1 MQNND
6 GYFQGIAPGSSEG
19 SYDQSHPAHS
29 IVNEAHRLLGVY
41 PFASATPTSH
51 VSRHLGDLTS
61 TAETSAHLY
70 GATPA
75 LGPEYDEAMSLLGSS
90 HVPEDPRQVEWWQN
104 QRMNAFNLLA
114 EEAGVD
120 LKQNFSQNM
129 SWRTPIHDSF
139 ATPPFARAVMQDL
152 ATVYQAP
159 FVPFPGVLSPTTTS
173 HIPSRTDSELF
184 FNDFINRTNSDL
196 IKSVQSTPAS
206 SRSGLSSQESIN
218 TPHTPM
224 GPPTSSPDPLLR
236 SVSSHQ
242 TVTPRKRKPDTTLQ
256 SPSIKRTASHEP
268 DTPPQTPSTAAT
280 SSTLRST
287 NQSLKM
293 LCVELPSPRSL
304 FKTPTTSRS
313 GRAPDSDLGG
323 YGFVETPQLGF
334 SSKSSTGRRDDR
346 SHLEKLST
354 LLEDIFEAED
364 SIDPSSGSHE
374 SDFFSKLTDDW
385 TRARLSV
392 MTMAKFEKLVSKIA
406 RSRKKM
412 RSGPTPLPVGSGGT
426 GDLEFGIL
434 SRIMKILER
443 SVKAG
448 EDLDPFGQAAANA
461 QGKQGS
467 KAGNNARSSPV
478 EGAPPEDVVPSAQ
491 EVSAEEI
498 DRMSVDLEVLKEAL
512 LASECC
518 IALLTSDNL
527 QKQLYSEELI
537 TSCLSTT
544 KTALTLVIYPFV
556 ESFSSLHTKP
566 SPILTSVLTS
576 SASEIQSVRGTIDEL
591 FTVACSVITRINKLF
606 GADVSVSMS
615 DSIVIQTVYV
625 AIGPFF
631 VMESQNTVG
640 KKSAKSKSNRVV
652 FSTSDE
658 AAGRKTS
665 MKGLRLEALVLIRN
679 IFASHEEQRS
689 WIIEEILTSLIRLPD
704 VKQMAGQFK
713 LRNGHSIHTV
723 SALLLQL
730 VQTSAHDVRVQIQRL
745 ASEREQSFVLN
756 HQPDNQ
762 EEQPSGP
769 TERDYQ
775 ELQLYATGLE
785 PATKAARTII
795 TFLTKRSGK
804 GKATKSSND
813 AEYRIILDNLIS
825 DLLVV
830 LHWPEWPAASL
841 VLNMIARFMISC
853 LDDNKATAD
862 ANALKSLA
870 LDHLGVITAKLR
882 SSLVKAK
889 QASRESNVPTLS
901 PVTKTWDEVLSE
913 GNIEPL
919 KLFAHEHQEIILHL
933 AKRTSEDQIYETAR
947 ELTAVQWGQR
957 LASAL
962 KLYQSHDEDEDE
974 GRRSRNN
981 PELVRTLKTALQSV
995 WKDSSADV
1003 FEGNSLREVSHIDR
1017 LAEHLGVWQNIKSI
1031 ADPALSVVI
1040 VASDAS
1046 AVTMRTKALRALGQ
1060 IVTSDPQILRNS
1072 KVRTAIEHHLLD
1084 NSPQVRDAAVELIGK
1099 YVQQIPEL
1107 ADDYYARIA
1116 DRIADTGL
1124 SVRKRVVRLLKTF
1137 YEITQDV
1144 DRRVDVI
1151 TRLTM
1156 RIHDEDD
1163 NVKDLAIKT
1172 IEELW
1177 FTSTAENLEARNSRT
1192 AEYGFDSNSRLA
1204 AKVSVIVKMIG
1215 EFQDRPTL
1223 EDLLHKIITE
1233 KDGKEPV
1240 GIQKQYTE
1248 ICDFLIDSLVDANE
1262 SAGQNI
1268 VASIKT
1274 IYVFSSA
1281 YPAIISGSK
1290 ATTLIPYLKNAST
1303 SEEIILADYLL
1314 KIFRVCI
1321 PRMPRTATKFAA
1333 DLQQALQP
1341 MVLKPSA
1348 AGGFGGLRE
1357 AVACYCATIQYLSHD
1372 YKSLVG
1378 LLKSCLG
1385 RLRGIVKLTPE
1396 EMKVPATSRVL
1407 YMVISITSLL
1417 CEHCDF
1423 DKLREENQT
1432 YASELNQITSTSIAQ
1447 HVYNILVMLYNKLRE
1462 STMRKGLLQ
1471 CLGFLFKGYP
1481 NLMTLDESSVIMDG
1495 VFHSSDVESQSQ
1507 LLKIIQAFLVAES
1520 AKHVAHEKASGAKK
1534 KAASGEVNMGELI
1547 GSSNDFADS
1556 GVSSAIMQRY
1566 ISQILE
1572 SALSVHPSI
1581 QAPAFEIMGFI
1592 VKQGL
1597 AHPLQCMPV
1606 IIALE
1611 SSDNSVMS
1619 NRAISLHSL
1628 LHGKHATLINTR
1640 FLESCRASFQYQRK
1654 MCQNIV
1660 QGYRCAPEVTALLHP
1675 WYSLVREK
1683 RASRQDFLKAIVRS
1697 FDIVFPL
1704 VEASQDDIDFARY
1717 MAENVAALDYKT
1729 LEEVLTVIR
1738 HLTSVLSVA
1747 GTQIYDTY
1755 VPVADVLS
1763 SSQLSTVPEG
1773 PNPTESPINQENNAA
1788 ATAHSSAQSSASS
1801 LDIAMAK
1808 ASILV
1813 GIVLILKAHLKILYG
1828 LPEDKCLK
1836 WVPNKRSALGD
1847 KPATKRKADPI
1858 TWSRMPFATSPMIN
1872 QSDIQAQRDK
1882 FIELWQE
1889 DGVEAEPI
1897 FGGELE

>member
-1 MQNND
+1 
-6 GYFQGIAPGSSEG
+6 
-19 SYDQSHPAHS
+19 
-29 IVNEAHRLLGVY
+29 
-41 PFASATPTSH
+41 
-51 VSRHLGDLTS
+51 
-61 TAETSAHLY
+61 
-70 GATPA
+70 
-75 LGPEYDEAMSLLGSS
+75 
-90 HVPEDPRQVEWWQN
+90 
-104 QRMNAFNLLA
+104 
-114 EEAGVD
+114 
-120 LKQNFSQNM
+120 
-129 SWRTPIHDSF
+129 
-139 ATPPFARAVMQDL
+139 
-152 ATVYQAP
+152 
-159 FVPFPGVLSPTTTS
+159 
-173 HIPSRTDSELF
+173 
-184 FNDFINRTNSDL
+184 
-196 IKSVQSTPAS
+196 
-206 SRSGLSSQESIN
+206 
-218 TPHTPM
+218 
-224 GPPTSSPDPLLR
+224 
-236 SVSSHQ
+236 
-242 TVTPRKRKPDTTLQ
+242 
-256 SPSIKRTASHEP
+256 
-268 DTPPQTPSTAAT
+268 
-280 SSTLRST
+280 
-287 NQSLKM
+287 M
-293 LCVELPSPRSL
+293 LCVELPSLRSL

-313 GRAPDSDLGG
+313 GRAPDSNLGG
-323 YGFVETPQLGF
+323 YGSVETPQLGF

-364 SIDPSSGSHE
+364 SIGPSSGSHE

-385 TRARLSV
+385 TKARLSV
-392 MTMAKFEKLVSKIA
+392 VTMAKLEKLVSKIA

-434 SRIMKILER
+434 SRVMKILER

-448 EDLDPFGQAAANA
+448 EGLDPSGQAAANA

-467 KAGNNARSSPV
+467 KPGNNARSSPV
-478 EGAPPEDVVPSAQ
+478 EGAPSEDVVPAAQ

-527 QKQLYSEELI
+527 QKQVRPMPSRFDSADN
-537 TSCLSTT
+537 TSALFRRAHNFLSVDDENCTDACHLPFCGIILFPAYG
-544 KTALTLVIYPFV
+544 TA
-556 ESFSSLHTKP
+556 
-566 SPILTSVLTS
+566 PILTSVLTS
-576 SASEIQSVRGTIDEL
+576 SASEIQSIRGTIDEL

-631 VMESQNTVG
+631 VMESQNTAS
-640 KKSAKSKSNRVV
+640 KKSAKSKSGKVA
-652 FSTSDE
+652 FSTPDE
-658 AAGRKTS
+658 AASRKTS
-665 MKGLRLEALVLIRN
+665 MKGLRLEALVLIWN

-713 LRNGHSIHTV
+713 LGNGYSIHTV

-730 VQTSAHDVRVQIQRL
+730 VQTSAHDVRVQLQRL

-756 HQPDNQ
+756 HQPDSQ
-762 EEQPSGP
+762 EEQPPGP

-775 ELQLYATGLE
+775 ELQLYTTGLE
-785 PATKAARTII
+785 PTTKAARTMI

-841 VLNMIARFMISC
+841 VLNLIARFMASHHTVAISC

-862 ANALKSLA
+862 ANTLKSLA

-889 QASRESNVPTLS
+889 QASQESSAPPLS
-901 PVTKTWDEVLSE
+901 PITKTWDEVLSE
-913 GNIEPL
+913 GNIESL
-919 KLFAHEHQEIILHL
+919 KLFAHEHQEIILYL
-933 AKRTSEDQIYETAR
+933 TKRTSEDQIYETAR

-962 KLYQSHDEDEDE
+962 KVYQSHDEDEDE
-974 GRRSRNN
+974 GRRPRNN
-981 PELVRTLKTALQSV
+981 PELVRTLKMALQSV
-995 WKDSSADV
+995 WKESSADV
-1003 FEGNSLREVSHIDR
+1003 FEANSLREVSHIDR

-1060 IVTSDPQILRNS
+1060 IVTSDPQIFRNS
-1072 KVRTAIEHHLLD
+1072 KVRTAIEQHLLD

-1192 AEYGFDSNSRLA
+1192 AEYGFDTKSRLA

-1240 GIQKQYTE
+1240 VIQKQYTE
-1248 ICDFLIDSLVDANE
+1248 ICDFLTDSLVDANE

-1314 KIFRVCI
+1314 KIFRVYI
-1321 PRMPRTATKFAA
+1321 PRVPRTATKFAA

-1385 RLRGIVKLTPE
+1385 RLRGIVKLTAE

-1423 DKLREENQT
+1423 DKLREGNQT

-1447 HVYNILVMLYNKLRE
+1447 HVYNILVMLYKKLRE

-1534 KAASGEVNMGELI
+1534 KAASGEVNMGERI

-1611 SSDNSVMS
+1611 SSDNSVLS

-1640 FLESCRASFQYQRK
+1640 FPESCRASYQYQRK
-1654 MCQNIV
+1654 MCKNIV

-1683 RASRQDFLKAIVRS
+1683 RSSRQDFLKAIVRS

-1729 LEEVLTVIR
+1729 LEVVLTVIR

-1747 GTQIYDTY
+1747 
-1755 VPVADVLS
+1755 VANLFS
-1763 SSQLSTVPEG
+1763 SSQPSTVPAG
-1773 PNPTESPINQENNAA
+1773 PNPTESPIIQENNAA
-1788 ATAHSSAQSSASS
+1788 ATIHSSAQSSTSS

-1836 WVPNKRSALGD
+1836 WVPNKRSALRD
-1847 KPATKRKADPI
+1847 KPI
-1858 TWSRMPFATSPMIN
+1858 SS
-1872 QSDIQAQRDK
+1872 
-1882 FIELWQE
+1882 
-1889 DGVEAEPI
+1889 
-1897 FGGELE
+1897 